1 MKTYVLLLINTKRYK
16 QSFKTDN
23 VNIKNCSTLCKIAA
37 NMTLC
42 LKTNQVFQNQQTSN
56 VFERHNLQQ
65 KRQAINARLYCTC
78 NLNNT
83 KYNYF

>member
-16 QSFKTDN
+16 HSFKTDN

-42 LKTNQVFQNQQTSN
+42 LKTNQVFKINKHQMYLKDIIYSK
-56 VFERHNLQQ
+56 
-65 KRQAINARLYCTC
+65 KRQAINARLYSTC

>member
-1 MKTYVLLLINTKRYK
+1 MKTYVLLLINIKRYK

-23 VNIKNCSTLCKIAA
+23 VNIKNCSTLSKVAA

-42 LKTNQVFQNQQTSN
+42 FKEKSNFQNQHTSY

-65 KRQAINARLYCTC
+65 KR
-78 NLNNT
+78 
-83 KYNYF
+83 